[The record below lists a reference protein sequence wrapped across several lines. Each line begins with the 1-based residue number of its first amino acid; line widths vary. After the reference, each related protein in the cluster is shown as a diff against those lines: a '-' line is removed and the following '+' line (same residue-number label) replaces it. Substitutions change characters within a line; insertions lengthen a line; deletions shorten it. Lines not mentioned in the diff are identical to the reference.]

1 MTYILVYRGGRISD
15 SARALKEA
23 IPRARTN
30 KRNVETLK
38 RKPRMI
44 VNWGNSYLPTFFGAP
59 RLNKGEAVAVAA
71 NKLKSFEALK
81 LAGVRIPT
89 FWTTT
94 PNRKG
99 IVVARTILTGHSGA
113 GIVVLRPDDGLVAA
127 PLYTQYIKKSHEY
140 RVHVFKGKAICIQEK
155 RKREG
160 FEQTDNQKLLRNYDN
175 GWNFVTNDIRYP
187 DANAKTSIEQEAIKA
202 VDAIG
207 LDFGAVDLV
216 IGAKDG
222 LPYIL
227 EINTAP
233 AVSSPTVLEAYTTA
247 FTGYANE
254 LG

>member
-1 MTYILVYRGGRISD
+1 MTYILVYRGTRVSD

-23 IPRARTN
+23 IPRARIN
-30 KRNVETLK
+30 SRGKAGREVRRGKL
-38 RKPRMI
+38 MI
-44 VNWGNSYLPTFFGAP
+44 NWGTSKYLRAYIPV
-59 RLNKGEAVAVAA
+59 LNQEVAVEIAS
-71 NKLKSFEALK
+71 NKLLTFQSL
-81 LAGVRIPT
+81 LDAGVRIPK
-89 FWTTT
+89 FWTTA
-94 PNRKG
+94 PDRKG

-113 GIVVLRPDDGLVAA
+113 GIVVLRPDDELVPA

-216 IGAKDG
+216 IGAKDK